1 MVVEWQKK
9 YQKKTK
15 DLPAGN
21 TPTATATTNLPFPNT
36 FSSKKTIF
44 YDLEL

>member
-1 MVVEWQKK
+1 MRNKK
-9 YQKKTK
+9 GKPEAST
-15 DLPAGN
+15 GN